1 MGKHKRSLKGGPRE
15 HADGE
20 TTWRKGSQV
29 EVEWAYGAARHS
41 GDGSFPHLDIR
52 RPLGI
57 EAGSGSRLGQLLTCC
72 HVAVMEP

>member
-1 MGKHKRSLKGGPRE
+1 MVLVNTQMGRQHGERE
-15 HADGE
+15 V
-20 TTWRKGSQV
+20 KV

-57 EAGSGSRLGQLLTCC
+57 EARSGSCLGQLLTCC